1 MNNLDVSNILSSV
14 IWTFVI
20 AVIKS
25 SDNQLQEST
34 TCLVVLTFFHPEPS
48 LRHILESEFEE
59 SYFIKIILNPVPSGK
74 DHSITKR
81 FYAFPIV
88 STSGSDDHLEN
99 VGGQTPPLTPEGLSD
114 RFDSAANTRRA
125 AAVVNGSCDL
135 TSPLNPDS
143 SATTWSPGTP
153 PSTAVRRDQGEA
165 NTWR

>member
-1 MNNLDVSNILSSV
+1 MSR
-14 IWTFVI
+14 
-20 AVIKS
+20 
-25 SDNQLQEST
+25 
-34 TCLVVLTFFHPEPS
+34 CLNCFHPEPS

-59 SYFIKIILNPVPSGK
+59 SNYFIKIILNPVPSGK

-99 VGGQTPPLTPEGLSD
+99 VGGRTPPLTPEGLSD